1 MSRLK
6 LLLALTGVLLAV
18 AVAVV
23 LAAPS
28 LYEIESR
35 NYPVPYEDAGRVYK
49 LRVLDSVDVYAPE
62 ELRDNA
68 SLDVITGLGLV
79 GLATAALMSAA
90 LLSAAGRD
98 RPLVRFYGLVGAG
111 ALFLGLDEMLSI
123 HETIGHN
130 LQFLADV
137 PGVERPDDLV
147 LALYLIPGLA
157 FLIYFRSIVLASE
170 RARRLIGLAL
180 GLFALSAVA
189 DLAGASKVDEGLEVL
204 GGVSL
209 VAGFGM
215 LGWGHL
221 RDGLGLTG
229 TPEAG
234 PQTADEYA
242 QT

>member
-1 MSRLK
+1 MSRFK

-28 LYEIESR
+28 LYDIESR
-35 NYPVPYEDAGRVYK
+35 NYPVPYEDSGQVYK

-62 ELRDNA
+62 ELRDSA
-68 SLDVITGLGLV
+68 SLDVITGLALV

-90 LLSAAGRD
+90 LLNAARRD
-98 RPLVRFYGLVGAG
+98 RLLVRFYGLAGAG

-157 FLIYFRSIVLASE
+157 FLVYFRSIVLASE
-170 RARRLIGLAL
+170 RATRLIGLAL
-180 GLFALSAVA
+180 GLFALSATA
-189 DLAGASKVDEGLEVL
+189 DLAGASKVDEALEVL
-204 GGVSL
+204 GGVCL
-209 VAGFGM
+209 VAGFGR

-221 RDGLGLTG
+221 RDGLGLNG
-229 TPEAG
+229 TAEAG
-234 PQTADEYA
+234 PRPADEYA
-242 QT
+242 RT